1 MGKFKDIVTNEMTT
15 NNVDLETALI
25 KAERT
30 IRAQFTTE
38 KNAAAWDKSCVDKF
52 NEMNASPRGRIFLR
66 KGSPLNA
73 IGKYSETRWF

>member
-15 NNVDLETALI
+15 NNVDFETALI

-30 IRAQFTTE
+30 IRAQFTPE

-52 NEMNASPRGRIFLR
+52 NEMNATKRGRHFIARF
-66 KGSPLNA
+66 GSPLND
-73 IGKYSETRWF
+73 IGNRPKVRF